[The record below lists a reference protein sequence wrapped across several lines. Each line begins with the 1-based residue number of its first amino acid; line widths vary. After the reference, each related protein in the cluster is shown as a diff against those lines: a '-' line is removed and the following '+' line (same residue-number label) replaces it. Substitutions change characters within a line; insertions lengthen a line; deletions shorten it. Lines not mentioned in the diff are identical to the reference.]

1 VRINEQLFER
11 GQLTMSGR
19 FNQSVARMSK
29 LLKDL
34 KRKPFLTR
42 DNLYNI
48 PKQGVYV
55 FYHDDKPIYVGRSNN
70 LKLRI
75 QQHGRPS
82 SRHNSASLAF
92 NIANEMMER
101 NGQIPKFITRKER
114 EEAPG
119 FDRAFFLARITVAKM
134 KIRVIEITDQI
145 DQAMFEIYAVLALN
159 TRYND
164 FSTH

>member
-1 VRINEQLFER
+1 
-11 GQLTMSGR
+11 MSVK
-19 FNQSVARMSK
+19 FNHLVAKMPE
-29 LLKDL
+29 LLGVL
-34 KRKPFLTR
+34 ESQPLLTR
-42 DNLYNI
+42 DNLASI

-55 FYHDDKPIYVGRSNN
+55 FYQNNKPVYVGRSNN
-70 LKLRI
+70 LKRRI

-92 NIANEMMER
+92 NIAKVMMER
-101 NGQIPKFITRKER
+101 NEKIPKFITRKEL

-145 DQAMFEIYAVLALN
+145 AQALFEIYAALTLN
-159 TRYND
+159 TKYND